1 MDGVSNLLSGL
12 NASLKSGA
20 TRKCKVSIEFR
31 IDVFRYLFRN
41 SGTKPCFG
49 LGKLYHKDDFFEKFF
64 PSHWDICMIIWET
77 GVKLIT
83 L

>member
-20 TRKCKVSIEFR
+20 TRKCKFSVEFR
-31 IDVFRYLFRN
+31 IDVFRYLFRD
-41 SGTKPCFG
+41 SGTKTCFG
-49 LGKLYHKDDFFEKFF
+49 LGKLYHKDDS
-64 PSHWDICMIIWET
+64 SHHTGILCMIIWET